1 MIHHTEQYLARNKS
15 VADAPEGTGVAYFN
29 LTRSK
34 SSSLAAIRVMKR
46 WEGRI
51 SENKVPTVLVYD
63 KNNVASG
70 PTSWG
75 FKCDSETEQG
85 QNRAT
90 AQWFKKNFAPK
101 HPTNG
106 TGLDTYEDELFEESL
121 PPTDTLYRDFL
132 SKLHRHISSEF
143 PETQFPNGVTWA
155 TAHVE
160 FLFAVPAT
168 WDPQHVKKFIKIAQV
183 AGFGEHESTP
193 KHSIGPCLTEPQA
206 AAVFATKEE
215 EEAFSVIYS
224 SRAFFTCKV

>member
-1 MIHHTEQYLARNKS
+1 
-15 VADAPEGTGVAYFN
+15 
-29 LTRSK
+29 
-34 SSSLAAIRVMKR
+34 MKR

-51 SENKVPTVLVYD
+51 QENKVPTILVYD
-63 KNNVASG
+63 KNNVAGG

-75 FKCDSETEQG
+75 FKSDSETEQG
-85 QNRAT
+85 PNRAT
-90 AQWFKKNFAPK
+90 AQWFKKSFAPK

-106 TGLDTYEDELFEESL
+106 TGVDTYEDELFEDCL

-143 PETQFPNGVTWA
+143 PETHFSNGATWA

-160 FLFAVPAT
+160 FVFSVPAT
-168 WDPQHVKKFIKIAQV
+168 WDTKHVKRFLKIAKG

-193 KHSIGPCLTEPQA
+193 NHSIGPCLTEPQA

-215 EEAFSVIYS
+215 GEAFKVIRTPKELS
-224 SRAFFTCKV
+224 IHPV

>member
-1 MIHHTEQYLARNKS
+1 MVHQIPQCFVRNKNI
-15 VADAPEGTGVAYFN
+15 ADGPEGTGVAYFN

-34 SSSLAAIRVMKR
+34 PSSLTATRVMKQ
-46 WEGRI
+46 WEGRY

-85 QNRAT
+85 QNRVT

-101 HPTNG
+101 HPANG
-106 TGLDTYEDELFEESL
+106 TGVDTYEDELFEEGL

-132 SKLHRHISSEF
+132 SKLHHHISSEF
-143 PETQFPNGVTWA
+143 PETQFANGVTWA

-168 WDPQHVKKFIKIAQV
+168 WDPKHVNKFIKIARE

-215 EEAFSVIYS
+215 EEAFKVICP
-224 SRAFFTCKV
+224 F

>member
-1 MIHHTEQYLARNKS
+1 MVHQTEQSLARNKG

-34 SSSLAAIRVMKR
+34 SSSLAAIRSMKR

-85 QNRAT
+85 PNRAT

-106 TGLDTYEDELFEESL
+106 TGAHMYEDELFEESL
-121 PPTDTLYRDFL
+121 PATDTLYRDFL

-143 PETQFPNGVTWA
+143 PETQFNNGVTWA

-168 WDPQHVKKFIKIAQV
+168 
-183 AGFGEHESTP
+183 
-193 KHSIGPCLTEPQA
+193 
-206 AAVFATKEE
+206 
-215 EEAFSVIYS
+215 
-224 SRAFFTCKV
+224 